1 MKTNASQLIPLAQF
15 ERTGRL
21 PVNMRWLIFHQKEQL
36 QEIGALIRFGSSR
49 WLVDEERLIGWLRE
63 NGESFSAIRRKT
75 KKGDE
80 K

>member
-15 ERTGRL
+15 ERTGRS

-49 WLVDEERLIGWLRE
+49 WLVD
-63 NGESFSAIRRKT
+63 K
-75 KKGDE
+75 
-80 K
+80 